1 MFWIF
6 LLLLFV
12 GFVFFKLGVYA
23 VLLGVLEVLLKIVLL
38 VTGWWRGAIRQA
50 GQSDSTPSGCRAMTA
65 LDASWVVKRSD
76 ALGVGGAIRY
86 PGPLRG

>member
-23 VLLGVLEVLLKIVLL
+23 VLLGVLEMLLKIVLL
-38 VTGWWRGAIRQA
+38 VTGGFILYAVW
-50 GQSDSTPSGCRAMTA
+50 
-65 LDASWVVKRSD
+65 KRI
-76 ALGVGGAIRY
+76 ARRRRVLTLGSATLPANERKE
-86 PGPLRG
+86 P